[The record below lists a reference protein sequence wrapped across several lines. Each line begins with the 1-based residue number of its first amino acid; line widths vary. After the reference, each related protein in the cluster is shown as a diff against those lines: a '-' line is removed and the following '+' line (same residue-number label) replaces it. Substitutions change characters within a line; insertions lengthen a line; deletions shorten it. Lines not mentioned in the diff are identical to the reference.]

1 MKLHLKFQHAR
12 IRVQRVGDGYPSVPN
27 APTDMLPAAATD
39 PSARIINEGI
49 FCATMVR
56 APAAAAAMISCIR
69 DAPFPHLLV
78 AMQDPPMF
86 NGC

>member
-1 MKLHLKFQHAR
+1 MLAS
-12 IRVQRVGDGYPSVPN
+12 GYSALGTDTHQSPT
-27 APTDMLPAAATD
+27 PTDMLPAAATD

-49 FCATMVR
+49 LCATMVR

-78 AMQDPPMF
+78 GMQDPPMF